1 MSNIKTIDEEIDE
14 QEAAVAPVKKAKA
27 KAPKVVKAKAKWAT
41 PTPPAK
47 APAKVAAKAKP
58 AKVAKAKAK
67 VDRIRD
73 PAKLDQFGLRKG
85 SIKSQAAAMYA
96 KAKGAT
102 LGDVK
107 GVLGSVQFNVL
118 KELEAKG
125 FTIDKTEVKGTGTRS
140 VTRYKIHPPR
150 HCVIQ
155 AKCFV

>member
-1 MSNIKTIDEEIDE
+1 MTEIDE

-27 KAPKVVKAKAKWAT
+27 KAPKVVKAKANGHA
-41 PTPPAK
+41 TPPAK

-85 SIKSQAAAMYA
+85 SIKSQAAAIYA
-96 KAKGAT
+96 KGKGAT

-140 VTRYKIHPPR
+140 VTRYKIHV
-150 HCVIQ
+150 H
-155 AKCFV
+155 ATA